1 MSPSGKA
8 QILAEEGHTFRYC
21 PDERYPVEEAIPVT
35 PLLGAVVAVAVV
47 DSLLDTVVV
56 LQHGDLS
63 LVVTYDC
70 RIGRTLIHQGS
81 LANNKNISEPYAIT
95 LPKIT

>member
-1 MSPSGKA
+1 MSPSAQA
-8 QILAEEGHTFRYC
+8 QILEEREKGGT
-21 PDERYPVEEAIPVT
+21 
-35 PLLGAVVAVAVV
+35 VVAVAVV
-47 DSLLDTVVV
+47 DSLLDTVVAAAVVDSLLDMVVV

-81 LANNKNISEPYAIT
+81 LANNKNISVTYAIT
-95 LPKIT
+95 LS

>member
-1 MSPSGKA
+1 MSPSAQA
-8 QILAEEGHTFRYC
+8 QILEKRKKGNTFRQC
-21 PDERYPVEEAIPVT
+21 QDERYPVEGA
-35 PLLGAVVAVAVV
+35 PLLGTVVAVAVV

-56 LQHGDLS
+56 SQHGDLS

-81 LANNKNISEPYAIT
+81 LANNKNILESCAIP

>member
-1 MSPSGKA
+1 MSPSAQA
-8 QILAEEGHTFRYC
+8 QILAEEGNTFRQC
-21 PDERYPVEEAIPVT
+21 QDERYPVEEA
-35 PLLGAVVAVAVV
+35 PLRGTVVAVAVV

-81 LANNKNISEPYAIT
+81 LANNKNISEPCAIT